1 MQPKCLIVI
10 FNNIIKSVLNRG
22 YLPYGLH
29 SKLSLKTGDTVTIPF
44 GDNSYEFTI
53 KGFVQEPAM
62 GTMMIGWKYVFI
74 SEEDYNEIN
83 VKNKDNNETYVDVLR
98 IFKASVLKMNH
109 KMSL

>member
-1 MQPKCLIVI
+1 
-10 FNNIIKSVLNRG
+10 
-22 YLPYGLH
+22 
-29 SKLSLKTGDTVTIPF
+29 
-44 GDNSYEFTI
+44 
-53 KGFVQEPAM
+53 M

-109 KMSL
+109 KMSLQK